1 MARLMRMADDAGS
14 WGNEGGSGRPSA
26 ARRNWASAAWLVAG
40 TIVVAVTSYSLSLK
54 VANERREMEKLSR
67 QNVALESELKA
78 LDAELRVRMRMPQLQ
93 RWNDGVLGLVPISAT
108 QYLDSPV
115 RLTSYGKPLEGEL
128 PQAQLAVRDVLPS
141 QAVARQPRLVSAE
154 VPPKV
159 EPRMEPRAAPR
170 VEPAAVRPAAP
181 QLVQVAARAA
191 PAPGLARP
199 APAEA
204 PADLMQQVELTFG
217 AQPARNP

>member
-26 ARRNWASAAWLVAG
+26 ARRNWASTAWLVAG

-128 PQAQLAVRDVLPS
+128 PQAQLAVRDVLPA
-141 QAVARQPRLVSAE
+141 QAAAQQPRLVSAE
-154 VPPKV
+154 VPPKAQPPV
-159 EPRMEPRAAPR
+159 ERSRA
-170 VEPAAVRPAAP
+170 EQPAAQQPAP

-191 PAPGLARP
+191 PAPGIARP
-199 APAEA
+199 APADA